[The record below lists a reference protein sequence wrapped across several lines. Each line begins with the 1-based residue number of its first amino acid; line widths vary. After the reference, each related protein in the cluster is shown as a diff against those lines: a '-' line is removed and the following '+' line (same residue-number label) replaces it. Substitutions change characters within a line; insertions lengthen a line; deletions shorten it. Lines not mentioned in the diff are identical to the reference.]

1 VVSTFF
7 VDTSALAKR
16 YLVETGSN
24 WVVSWIEPPANNV
37 IIMSELAF
45 VEMRSLLARRVRD
58 GVLTPS
64 DANALRNDFLLHG
77 NNEYLIVLV
86 ETNVLNQAAR
96 LVDQYPLRTLDAIQL
111 ASAIQAVNV
120 LALPM
125 TFISGDK
132 NLLAAAAGEG
142 FGIDDPNAHP

>member
-24 WVVSWIEPPANNV
+24 WVLSWIEPPANNV
-37 IIMSELAF
+37 IVISELAF
-45 VEMRSLLARRVRD
+45 VEMRSLLARRVRES
-58 GVLTPS
+58 VLRVV
-64 DANALRNDFLLHG
+64 DANALRNDFLLHA

-120 LALPM
+120 LGQPM
-125 TFISGDK
+125 LFISGDK
-132 NLLAAAAGEG
+132 NLLAAVASEG
-142 FGIDDPNAHP
+142 FVTDDPNAHP

>member
-1 VVSTFF
+1 MSTFF

>member
-1 VVSTFF
+1 VSTFF